1 MRWFG
6 SLGLLALLPGCEL
19 VKLAEEFTP
28 PALLEVETFQGA
40 QVVEVEVLD
49 RGKTLFQ
56 KALSLQGGGSA
67 TFSFKLREGFYTVV
81 VRVLAYG
88 IPYETFQG
96 EVKLAPGAKS
106 PVRPSRTVVN
116 VEGAAR
122 WLLPDAPALLEAYY
136 PPEEAFGV
144 PVYGETLEGRVLVS
158 REVIPEGRNSAV
170 LSVPT
175 GRNPLFRI
183 VQGEVEG
190 KAVLSQV
197 VEDTRVV
204 VGEPAPAP

>member
-6 SLGLLALLPGCEL
+6 SLLLALLPGCEL
-19 VKLAEEFTP
+19 VDEFTP
-28 PALLEVETFQGA
+28 PALLEVEAFQGA
-40 QVVEVEVLD
+40 QTVEVEVLD
-49 RGKTLFQ
+49 KGKTLFQ

-96 EVKLAPGAKS
+96 EVKLAPGAKRTL
-106 PVRPSRTVVN
+106 RPGRMVVN
-116 VEGAAR
+116 VEGAAS
-122 WLLPDAPALLEAYY
+122 WLLPDAPALLEVYY

-144 PVYGETLEGRVLVS
+144 PVYGETLEGRVLVG

-183 VQGEVEG
+183 VQGELEG
-190 KAVLSQV
+190 RAALRQV
-197 VEDTRVV
+197 VGDTRVV
-204 VGEPAPAP
+204 VGEPATAP